1 MARGSAPRASV
12 AQTVASSGYPARR
25 LGVALRARST
35 GSRHP
40 LSTPAPQAPAAHCLT
55 PSRQSGSPHRRYRDG
70 SGSALMCRGS
80 GRGATSASRP
90 QLPSLWRGQ
99 SSARAARRRN
109 RRARYPQ
116 EADCGL
122 RARRCALPADN
133 RQMQCLVRLGCCKS
147 ANTVVASRSVQA
159 QCSDQECAAQPSPS
173 ASSAAF
179 PPAAAVLTDSV
190 RSTAKRGR

>member
-1 MARGSAPRASV
+1 LEATPSDASPAPLGFGGATRGVERVPGAA
-12 AQTVASSGYPARR
+12 
-25 LGVALRARST
+25 ALRRVPRVSRP
-35 GSRHP
+35 RHP

-122 RARRCALPADN
+122 RARRCALPLTIGK
-133 RQMQCLVRLGCCKS
+133 C
-147 ANTVVASRSVQA
+147 
-159 QCSDQECAAQPSPS
+159 S
-173 ASSAAF
+173 ASCASVAANQQIQSLRLAVSRPNAATRSAPLS
-179 PPAAAVLTDSV
+179 PPPRQAAPHFHQP
-190 RSTAKRGR
+190 RPY